1 MFSKF
6 VYWLNI
12 IAKLLENISNTN
24 DLVLFLEIHSIVI
37 MNIIDQITMVKNTFE
52 KSNEPWSGNTLTNL
66 SDDVIKQ
73 LNKQLDD
80 IPDVETQKKSLQDL
94 IKEIKQ
100 IINNEVKIL
109 NTIMNFTEYF
119 DRVII

>member
-24 DLVLFLEIHSIVI
+24 DLVLFLEIHSIVV

-66 SDDVIKQ
+66 SEDVIKQ

-119 DRVII
+119 DKVII

>member
-1 MFSKF
+1 
-6 VYWLNI
+6 LN
-12 IAKLLENISNTN
+12 N
-24 DLVLFLEIHSIVI
+24 
-37 MNIIDQITMVKNTFE
+37 
-52 KSNEPWSGNTLTNL
+52 SNEPWSGNTLTNI

-119 DRVII
+119 DKVII